1 MKAILLTVCLLLTAP
16 ITGDG
21 PPPTSITT
29 PASSAL
35 ARGGRDA
42 ASGPAGATTIIKAPA
57 QVSPG
62 DLVILDA
69 SESDAKAF
77 AWTVLPESAAGKFL
91 AVERGTK
98 AVFAS
103 GQPGQYT
110 FVLATAAGDHVAVA
124 LVTVTVGVPTPQPP
138 GPGPNPPQPPAPAG
152 TRGVLILRESADTT
166 PALAR
171 VLTGLR
177 TGKAADYLRDKGHTL
192 TILDDDAVGPDG
204 KPAPLL
210 DTFRAEFSGVA
221 LPALIVYDLATKRVL
236 DKRVI
241 ADTTT
246 ADSVVEVIKATG
258 G

>member
-42 ASGPAGATTIIKAPA
+42 ASGPAGATAIIKAPA

-69 SESDAKAF
+69 SDSDAKAF

-124 LVTVTVGVPTPQPP
+124 LATVTVGVPGPVPP
-138 GPGPNPPQPPAPAG
+138 GPGPGPGPGPPENTKVTAAMYVYEKDQHAIPAPVAAALHQLNIDKKLLA
-152 TRGVLILRESADTT
+152 TIFEQDTT
-166 PALAR
+166 SGTGQTPTHYKVPLTAAR
-171 VLTGLR
+171 EAG
-177 TGKAADYLRDKGHTL
+177 
-192 TILDDDAVGPDG
+192 
-204 KPAPLL
+204 
-210 DTFRAEFSGVA
+210 
-221 LPALIVYDLATKRVL
+221 LPALVVMVGDKVLRVV
-236 DKRVI
+236 KAPKTE
-241 ADTTT
+241 ADVLE
-246 ADSVVEVIKATG
+246 AVK
-258 G
+258 